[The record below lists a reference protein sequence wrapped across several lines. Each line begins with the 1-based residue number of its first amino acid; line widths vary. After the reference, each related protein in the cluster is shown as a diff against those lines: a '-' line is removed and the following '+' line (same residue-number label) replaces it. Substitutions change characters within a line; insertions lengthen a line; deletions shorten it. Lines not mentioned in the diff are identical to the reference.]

1 MRKALPEEPTRIFL
15 LSKNPSDYLS
25 LRVRYHLLPL
35 RVFASDH
42 LPTPEQVQAGD
53 HLLVLA
59 NPEVVRFDGTHKRLV
74 DGEASLPVEPL
85 SKVQGF
91 GGLYRIPGGG

>member
-35 RVFASDH
+35 RVFASDR
-42 LPTPEQVQAGD
+42 LPTPEQVQVGD
-53 HLLVLA
+53 HILVLA
-59 NPEVVRFDGTHKRLV
+59 NPEVVRFDGTHKRLI

-85 SKVQGF
+85 GKVQGF